1 MSAPKI
7 CIKCSKKDKSNQNRL
22 NPLSLPITYESKDI
36 INKFT
41 LPRKYT
47 SGHNDK
53 TKEVYLSIG
62 HNYNKQI
69 LQSEEEITTES
80 SVIGKWVK
88 VSDNKYEI
96 HLRVLVSTKNNPIT
110 PIRNIIFCKELGV
123 VLEGIAFAETCIL
136 SKYPNLGN
144 TPIFVHF
151 KSIDKNYNRVEY
163 WSKLKYWR

>member
-1 MSAPKI
+1 M
-7 CIKCSKKDKSNQNRL
+7 IKQKKSTL
-22 NPLSLPITYESKDI
+22 VLATI
-36 INKFT
+36 IIKK
-41 LPRKYT
+41 L
-47 SGHNDK
+47 
-53 TKEVYLSIG
+53 
-62 HNYNKQI
+62 

-96 HLRVLVSTKNNPIT
+96 RLRVLVSTKGNPVA

-136 SKYPNLGN
+136 SKYPDLKN

-151 KSIDKNYNRVEY
+151 KSIDENYNRVEY
-163 WSKLKYWR
+163 WGKLKYWC